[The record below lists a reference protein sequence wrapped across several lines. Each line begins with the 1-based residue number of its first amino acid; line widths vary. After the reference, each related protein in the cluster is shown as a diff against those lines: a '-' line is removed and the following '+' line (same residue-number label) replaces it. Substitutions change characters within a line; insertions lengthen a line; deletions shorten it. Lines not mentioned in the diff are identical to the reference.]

1 MKHELG
7 TERHNTLRESRP
19 GQYDLF
25 SHHAPTDPTTS
36 HSEPDSVM
44 ALLEVRRG

>member
-7 TERHNTLRESRP
+7 TERPNALRESRP

-25 SHHAPTDPTTS
+25 SHHALTDQATG
-36 HSEPDSVM
+36 HSEPDGVM
-44 ALLEVRRG
+44 ALTEVHHG